1 MPNQR
6 FELLLGKGWEK
17 ALKIGVVEERV
28 VGEAEASGIENVLVD
43 VGVIDLQGTAWSAW
57 PSIR

>member
-1 MPNQR
+1 MPNQK
-6 FELLLGKGWEK
+6 FELLLGKDWEK
-17 ALKIGVVEERV
+17 ALKIGVVEDGLLGR
-28 VGEAEASGIENVLVD
+28 AKASGIENVLVD